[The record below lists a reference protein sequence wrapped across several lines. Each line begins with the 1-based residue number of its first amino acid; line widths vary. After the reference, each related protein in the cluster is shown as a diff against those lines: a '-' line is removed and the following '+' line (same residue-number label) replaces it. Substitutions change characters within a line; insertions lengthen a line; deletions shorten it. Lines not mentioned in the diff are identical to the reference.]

1 MTTPLELEAM
11 AYDWRAVDGNLSSA
25 IPDFYFLIFFEILL
39 KIFCNSVRTRLP
51 IFTELNYLLVLKYV

>member
-11 AYDWRAVDGNLSSA
+11 AYDWLAVDGNLSSA
-25 IPDFYFLIFFEILL
+25 IPDF
-39 KIFCNSVRTRLP
+39 LP